1 MLRTQ
6 HPERLQAW
14 TKISIEEARSKW
26 TTVNNLEQWFN
37 DAKVDLIKSGL
48 VIDREVR
55 DAGGNCFQ
63 KLTFVPMTFD
73 NE

>member
-1 MLRTQ
+1 VLRTQ

-37 DAKVDLIKSGL
+37 DAKVDLMKSGL

-55 DAGGNCFQ
+55 DAGG
-63 KLTFVPMTFD
+63 KLLSEVDFCSDDV
-73 NE
+73 

>member
-6 HPERLQAW
+6 HPERLQTW

-37 DAKVDLIKSGL
+37 DAKVDLMKSGL

-55 DAGGNCFQ
+55 DAGG
-63 KLTFVPMTFD
+63 KLLSEVDFCSDDV
-73 NE
+73 